1 MASPS
6 CIQILSSSNMAGYDL
21 FVWNMGKKTAH
32 HQNSRMNSTGKC
44 RYGRAFCLDYAPGF
58 LLWQPDE
65 LHIGPLLVPSMS
77 RF

>member
-1 MASPS
+1 
-6 CIQILSSSNMAGYDL
+6 MAGYDL

-65 LHIGPLLVPSMS
+65 LHIGPLLGEQGPHNSS
-77 RF
+77 SNISNSCISF